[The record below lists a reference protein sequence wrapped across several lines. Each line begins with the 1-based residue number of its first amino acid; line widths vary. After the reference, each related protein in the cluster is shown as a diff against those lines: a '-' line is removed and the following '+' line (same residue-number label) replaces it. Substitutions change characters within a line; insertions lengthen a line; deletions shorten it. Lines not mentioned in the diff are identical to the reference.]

1 VEADLADLVDLQAP
15 SLEACAQ
22 DAHVGPIDHQ
32 EVQVVGLGPFAAANV
47 EAFLAVRLS
56 VAEFVGFVGD
66 SDYRDGSIA
75 GVNVASPSEWGEGE
89 ASCEAHEAPYEEA
102 YVPDASFH
110 QVPLAQGPDA
120 SFHQVP
126 LAQGVAYL

>member
-1 VEADLADLVDLQAP
+1 MGDGPVRLVC
-15 SLEACAQ
+15 EK
-22 DAHVGPIDHQ
+22 
-32 EVQVVGLGPFAAANV
+32 VGLP
-47 EAFLAVRLS
+47 

-75 GVNVASPSEWGEGE
+75 GVNVVSPSEWGEGE